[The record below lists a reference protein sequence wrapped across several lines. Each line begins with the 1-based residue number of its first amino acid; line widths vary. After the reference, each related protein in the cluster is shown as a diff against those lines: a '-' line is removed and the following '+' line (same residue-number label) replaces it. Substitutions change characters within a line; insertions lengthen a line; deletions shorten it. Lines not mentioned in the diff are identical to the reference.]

1 MTDAAGAPARVFTLA
16 PDIPFVDALA
26 AGLWRQADGDP
37 LALNRFTVLLP
48 TARAVRSLREAFL
61 RLSGGRPILLPRMAP
76 LGDVDGDEVSLM
88 MDGVTG
94 KAGGLDLPPA
104 IGPLRRQLLLARAI
118 AAAGDRFAKTRAQAA
133 RLARELARLLDQTQ
147 TEMVGF
153 DRLHSLVPDDYAEHW
168 QVTLSFLAIIVDQWP
183 AILAAE
189 GSVDPAQERNNR
201 LLAYAA
207 ALKAAP
213 PAHPIIAAGSTGSIP
228 ATAELLSVIARLPT
242 GCVVLPGLDRAC
254 DAATWDALDDAHPQ
268 FGLKQLIDR
277 IGVAREA
284 VADWPLAP
292 GVAPSCPPAR
302 IALMAEALRPAGTT
316 EAWRD
321 LATPDPSALQ
331 GVTRIDAATPQEEAG
346 IIALILREA
355 LEMPGRTAALVTP
368 DRNLAR
374 RVATEL
380 RRWDVRVDDSAGR
393 PLAQTPVGSY
403 LRLIMDTAVQGAPV
417 PFLSLLKHPMAGGGW
432 PAGQLRRQARLL
444 ETAILRGPRPAAG
457 LDGLRRAV
465 LFAASEAA
473 DRRRRITNPAISQDL
488 LTLIDRLETA
498 LGPLAAAVADGEQ
511 RPLSE
516 WLRLHVGAAEAL
528 AAQEGEQGADRLWR
542 DKDGEAAAGFIDELR
557 EAADGYPPLG
567 GKDYAGLMEVLIA
580 GRAVRPAF
588 GLHPRLHVLGL
599 MEARLQQF
607 DVMVLAG
614 LNEGTWPP
622 APPPDPWMSRPM
634 RRDFGLPA
642 PERQVGQAAHDFAQ
656 ACGAKT
662 LYLTRS
668 ERVEGTPTVPS
679 RWLLRLDT
687 VLDKAGLRGRIDGDG
702 AWWRGLWQALDR
714 PARVRPC
721 PPPAPRPPVAARPRR
736 LSVTQIET
744 WMRDPYAI
752 YAAKVLDLSAL
763 DPIDADPGAAE
774 RGEIIHKALDIF
786 VRRHPGAL
794 PPDARA
800 QLLAIGRGAFGD
812 LLEQPGVAAFW
823 WPRFEKVADWFLAQ
837 EAERRRTIRPLATE
851 VSGRITLPGPAGPF
865 ILTAKA
871 DRIDRTPTGGVVLID
886 YKTGTPPSAREV
898 RLGKAPQL
906 PLEALIAAGGGFE
919 GVEAATVEGLEYWR
933 LSGGDPPG
941 LIQALKEEAGI
952 LAAEA
957 REGLE
962 YLIER
967 FDDPDT
973 AYHSQ
978 PRPAWAP
985 KYTDYAHLAR
995 IREWSAGGGG
1005 EAEG

>member
-1 MTDAAGAPARVFTLA
+1 MTTPLPPGVYTLA

-26 AGLWRQADGDP
+26 AGLWAQAGGDA

-76 LGDVDGDEVSLM
+76 LGDVDGDEISLM

-133 RLARELARLLDQTQ
+133 RLARELAKLLDQTQ

-153 DRLHSLVPDDYAEHW
+153 DRLHNLVPADYAEHW
-168 QVTLSFLAIIVDQWP
+168 QVTLSFLSIIVDQWP
-183 AILAAE
+183 TILAAE
-189 GSVDPAQERNNR
+189 GAVDPAQERNNR
-201 LLAYAA
+201 LLAYAE

-228 ATAELLSVIARLPT
+228 ATAELLATIARLPT
-242 GCVVLPGLDRAC
+242 GSVVLPGLDRDC
-254 DAATWDALDDAHPQ
+254 DEATWAALDDAHPQ

-277 IGVAREA
+277 IGVTRAD

-292 GVAPSCPPAR
+292 GIAPSCPPAR
-302 IALMAEALRPAGTT
+302 IALMKEALRPAGTT

-321 LATPDPSALQ
+321 LDGLDPSVLE
-331 GVTRIDAATPQEEAG
+331 GVTRIDATTPQEEAG
-346 IIALILREA
+346 IIALILRQA
-355 LEMPGRTAALVTP
+355 LETPGQTAALVTP

-403 LRLIMDTAVQGAPV
+403 LRLIMDTAVQGAPI
-417 PFLSLLKHPMAGGGW
+417 PLLSLLKHPMAGGGW
-432 PAGQLRRQARLL
+432 PAGQMRRQARLL
-444 ETAILRGPRPAAG
+444 ETAVLRGPRPPAG
-457 LDGLRRAV
+457 LDGLRQTIRV
-465 LFAASEAA
+465 HASEAMEK
-473 DRRRRITNPAISQDL
+473 RRRITNPAIRDDL
-488 LTLIDRLETA
+488 LALVDRVE
-498 LGPLAAAVADGEQ
+498 AAMGELCRAVADGDE
-511 RPLSE
+511 RPLSD

-528 AAQEGEQGADRLWR
+528 AALEGEAGSDRLWR

-642 PERQVGQAAHDFAQ
+642 PERMVGQAAHDFAS

-687 VLDKAGLRGRIDGDG
+687 VLDKAGLRGRIEAGGDY
-702 AWWRGLWQALDR
+702 WRALWQALDR

-721 PPPAPRPPVAARPRR
+721 PAPAPRPPVSARPRR

-763 DPIDADPGAAE
+763 EPIDADPGAAE
-774 RGEIIHKALDIF
+774 RGEIIHKALDLF
-786 VRRHPGAL
+786 VQRFPDAM
-794 PPDARA
+794 PPDPVGE
-800 QLLAIGRGAFGD
+800 LLSIGRGVFGD
-812 LLEQPGVAAFW
+812 LLDQPGVAAFW
-823 WPRFEKVADWFLAQ
+823 WPRFEKVADWFVTQ
-837 EAERRRTIRPLATE
+837 EMERRRTIKPLATE
-851 VSGRITLPGPAGPF
+851 VTGRVTLQGPGGPF

-871 DRIDRTPTGGVVLID
+871 DRIDRTPTGGVVLVD
-886 YKTGTPPSAREV
+886 YKTGTPPTGKEV

-906 PLEALIAAGGGFE
+906 PLEALIAAEGGFE
-919 GVEAATVEGLEYWR
+919 GVKAAKVDGLEYWR
-933 LSGGDPPG
+933 LSGGDPAG
-941 LIQALKEEAGI
+941 TVLALKDDAAS

-957 REGLE
+957 REGLD
-962 YLIER
+962 YLIR
-967 FDDPDT
+967 TFDDPDT

-995 IREWSAGGGG
+995 IKEWSAGGGG

>member
-1 MTDAAGAPARVFTLA
+1 MSGPDAAPIARVFTLA
-16 PDIPFVDALA
+16 PNLPFVDALA
-26 AGLWRQADGDP
+26 AGLWEQAGGDA

-147 TEMVGF
+147 TERVGLEGL
-153 DRLHSLVPDDYAEHW
+153 RTLVPDDYAEHW
-168 QVTLSFLAIIVDQWP
+168 QVTLSFLSIIVEQWP

-189 GSVDPAQERNNR
+189 GAVDPAQERNNR

-207 ALKAAP
+207 ALRATP

-228 ATAELLSVIARLPT
+228 ATAELLATIARLPT
-242 GCVVLPGLDRAC
+242 GSVVLPGLDRDC
-254 DAATWDALDDAHPQ
+254 DEATWDALDDAHPQ

-277 IGVAREA
+277 IGVTRDQ
-284 VADWPLAP
+284 VADWPLAS
-292 GVAPSCPPAR
+292 GISPSCPPTR
-302 IALMAEALRPAGTT
+302 TALIAEALRPAGTT

-321 LATPDPSALQ
+321 LDNLDPSALA
-331 GVTRIDAATPQEEAG
+331 GLTRIDAATPQEEAG
-346 IIALILREA
+346 IIALILRQA
-355 LEMPGRTAALVTP
+355 LETPEQTAALVTP

-380 RRWDVRVDDSAGR
+380 RRWDIRVDDSAGR

-403 LRLIMDTAVQGAPV
+403 LRLIVDTAVQGAPI
-417 PFLSLLKHPMAGGGW
+417 PLLSLLKHPMAGAGW

-444 ETAILRGPRPAAG
+444 ETTILRGPRPPAG
-457 LDGLRRAV
+457 LDGLRQAIR
-465 LFAASEAA
+465 FMASDAA
-473 DRRRRITNPAISQDL
+473 DKRRRINNPSIRDDL
-488 LTLIDRLETA
+488 LAMVDRLDGA
-498 LGPLAAAVADGEQ
+498 MGDLIAAMADGAE
-511 RPLSE
+511 RPLSD
-516 WLRLHVGAAEAL
+516 WLRLHVGTAEAL
-528 AAQEGEQGADRLWR
+528 AALDGQAGSDRLWR
-542 DKDGEAAAGFIDELR
+542 DKDGEAAAAFIDELR

-567 GKDYAGLMEVLIA
+567 GKEYAGLMEVLIA
-580 GRAVRPAF
+580 GRAVRTVF

-642 PERQVGQAAHDFAQ
+642 PERLVGQAAHDFAT
-656 ACGAKT
+656 ACGAST

-687 VLDKAGLRGRIDGDG
+687 VLGKAKLRGRIEAGGDY
-702 AWWRGLWQALDR
+702 WRGLWHALDR

-721 PPPAPRPPVAARPRR
+721 APPAPKPPLAARPRR

-763 DPIDADPGAAE
+763 DPIDADPGAAK
-774 RGEIIHKALDIF
+774 RGEIIHQALDLF
-786 VRRHPGAL
+786 VERYPDTL
-794 PPDARA
+794 PPDPVAE
-800 QLLAIGRGAFGD
+800 LLAIGRGAFGD
-812 LLEQPGVAAFW
+812 LLDQPGVAAFW
-823 WPRFEKVADWFLAQ
+823 WPRFERVAAWFV
-837 EAERRRTIRPLATE
+837 AEEMQRRRTIKPLATE
-851 VSGRITLPGPAGPF
+851 VTGRVTLQGPGGAF

-871 DRIDRTPTGGVVLID
+871 DRIDRTPTGGVVLVD
-886 YKTGTPPSAREV
+886 YKTGKPPGDKDV
-898 RLGKAPQL
+898 KLGRAPQL
-906 PLEALIAAGGGFE
+906 PLEALMAAEGGFDH
-919 GVEAATVEGLEYWR
+919 VKAAPVEGLEYWH
-933 LSGGDPPG
+933 LSGGDPAG
-941 LIQALKEEAGI
+941 TIQVLKEDAST

-957 REGLE
+957 RLGLE
-962 YLIER
+962 RLIQH

-995 IREWSAGGGG
+995 IKEWSAGGG

>member
-1 MTDAAGAPARVFTLA
+1 MTTPLPPGVYTLA

-26 AGLWRQADGDP
+26 AGLWAQAGGDA

-76 LGDVDGDEVSLM
+76 LGDVDGDEISLM

-133 RLARELARLLDQTQ
+133 RLARELAKLLDQTQ

-153 DRLHSLVPDDYAEHW
+153 DRLHSLVPADYAEHW
-168 QVTLSFLAIIVDQWP
+168 QVTLSFLSIIVDQWP
-183 AILAAE
+183 TILAAE
-189 GSVDPAQERNNR
+189 GAVDPAQERNNR
-201 LLAYAA
+201 LLAYAE

-228 ATAELLSVIARLPT
+228 ATAELLATIARLPT
-242 GCVVLPGLDRAC
+242 GSVVLPGLDRDC
-254 DAATWDALDDAHPQ
+254 DDATWAALDDAHPQ

-277 IGVAREA
+277 IGVTRAD

-292 GVAPSCPPAR
+292 GIASSCPPAR
-302 IALMAEALRPAGTT
+302 IALMKEALRPAGTT

-321 LATPDPSALQ
+321 LDGLDPTVLD
-331 GVTRIDAATPQEEAG
+331 GVTRIDATTPQEEAG
-346 IIALILREA
+346 IIALILRQA
-355 LEMPGRTAALVTP
+355 LETPGQTAALVTP

-403 LRLIMDTAVQGAPV
+403 LRLIMDTAVQGAPI
-417 PFLSLLKHPMAGGGW
+417 PLLSLLKHPMAGGGW
-432 PAGQLRRQARLL
+432 PAGQMRRQARLL
-444 ETAILRGPRPAAG
+444 ETAVLRGPRPPAG
-457 LDGLRRAV
+457 LDGLRQTIRV
-465 LFAASEAA
+465 HASEAMEK
-473 DRRRRITNPAISQDL
+473 RRRITNPAIRDDL
-488 LTLIDRLETA
+488 LALVDRVE
-498 LGPLAAAVADGEQ
+498 AAMGELCRAVADGDE
-511 RPLSE
+511 RPLSD

-528 AAQEGEQGADRLWR
+528 AALEGEAGSDRLWR

-642 PERQVGQAAHDFAQ
+642 PERMVGQAAHDFAS

-687 VLDKAGLRGRIDGDG
+687 VLDKAGLRGRIEAGGDY
-702 AWWRGLWQALDR
+702 WRALWQALDR

-721 PPPAPRPPVAARPRR
+721 PAPAPRPPVSARPRR

-763 DPIDADPGAAE
+763 EPIDADPGAAE
-774 RGEIIHKALDIF
+774 RGEIIHKALDLF
-786 VRRHPGAL
+786 VQRFPDAM
-794 PPDARA
+794 PPDPVGE
-800 QLLAIGRGAFGD
+800 LLSIGRGVFGD
-812 LLEQPGVAAFW
+812 LLDQPGVAAFW
-823 WPRFEKVADWFLAQ
+823 WPRFEKVADWFVTQ
-837 EAERRRTIRPLATE
+837 EMERRRTIKPLATE
-851 VSGRITLPGPAGPF
+851 VTGRVTLQGPGGPF

-871 DRIDRTPTGGVVLID
+871 DRIDRTPTGGVVLVD
-886 YKTGTPPSAREV
+886 YKTGTPPTGKEV

-906 PLEALIAAGGGFE
+906 PLEALIAAEGGFE
-919 GVEAATVEGLEYWR
+919 GVKAAKVDGLEYWR
-933 LSGGDPPG
+933 LSGGDPAG
-941 LIQALKEEAGI
+941 TILALKDDAAS

-957 REGLE
+957 REGLD
-962 YLIER
+962 YLIR
-967 FDDPDT
+967 TFDDPDT

-995 IREWSAGGGG
+995 IKEWSAGGGG

>member
-1 MTDAAGAPARVFTLA
+1 MTASLPPGIYTLA

-26 AGLWRQADGDP
+26 AGLWAQAGGDA

-76 LGDVDGDEVSLM
+76 LGDVDGDEISLM

-94 KAGGLDLPPA
+94 KAGGLDLAPA

-133 RLARELARLLDQTQ
+133 RLARELAKLLDQTQ
-147 TEMVGF
+147 TEGVGF
-153 DRLHSLVPDDYAEHW
+153 DRLHSLVPADYAEHW
-168 QVTLSFLAIIVDQWP
+168 QVTLSFLSIIVDQWP
-183 AILAAE
+183 TILSAE
-189 GSVDPAQERNNR
+189 GAVDPAQERNNR
-201 LLAYAA
+201 LLAYAE

-228 ATAELLSVIARLPT
+228 ATAELLATIARLPT
-242 GCVVLPGLDRAC
+242 GSVVLPGLDREC
-254 DAATWDALDDAHPQ
+254 DEATWAALDDAHPQ

-277 IGVAREA
+277 IGVTRAD

-292 GVAPSCPPAR
+292 GIAPSCPPAR
-302 IALMAEALRPAGTT
+302 IALMKEALRPAGTT

-321 LATPDPSALQ
+321 LDGLDPSVLD
-331 GVTRIDAATPQEEAG
+331 GVTRIDATTPQEEAG
-346 IIALILREA
+346 IIALILRQA
-355 LEMPGRTAALVTP
+355 LETPGQTAALVTP

-403 LRLIMDTAVQGAPV
+403 LRLIMDTAVQGAPI
-417 PFLSLLKHPMAGGGW
+417 PLLSLLKHPMAGGGW
-432 PAGQLRRQARLL
+432 PAGQMRRQARLL
-444 ETAILRGPRPAAG
+444 ETAVLRGPRPPAG
-457 LDGLRRAV
+457 LEGLRQSIR
-465 LFAASEAA
+465 FHASDAA
-473 DRRRRITNPAISQDL
+473 DKRRRISNPAIRDDL
-488 LTLIDRLETA
+488 LALVDRVDTA
-498 LGPLAAAVADGEQ
+498 MGELCRAVADGDE
-511 RPLSE
+511 RPLSD

-528 AAQEGEQGADRLWR
+528 AALDGEAGSDRLWR
-542 DKDGEAAAGFIDELR
+542 DKDGETAAGFIDELR

-642 PERQVGQAAHDFAQ
+642 PERMVGQAAHDFAS

-687 VLDKAGLRGRIDGDG
+687 VLDKAGLRGRIEAGG
-702 AWWRGLWQALDR
+702 GYWRALWQALDR

-721 PPPAPRPPVAARPRR
+721 PAPAPKPPVEARPRR

-774 RGEIIHKALDIF
+774 RGEIIHRALDLF
-786 VRRHPGAL
+786 VQRYPDAL
-794 PPDARA
+794 PPDPVGE
-800 QLLAIGRGAFGD
+800 LLSIGRGVFGD
-812 LLEQPGVAAFW
+812 LLDQPGVAAFW
-823 WPRFEKVADWFLAQ
+823 WPRFEKVADWFVTQ
-837 EAERRRTIRPLATE
+837 EMERRRTIKPLATE
-851 VSGRITLPGPAGPF
+851 VTGRITLQGPGGPF

-871 DRIDRTPTGGVVLID
+871 DRIDRTPTGGVVLVD
-886 YKTGTPPSAREV
+886 YKTGTPPTGKEV

-906 PLEALIAAGGGFE
+906 PLEALIAAEGGFE
-919 GVEAATVEGLEYWR
+919 GVKPAKVDGLEYWR
-933 LSGGDPPG
+933 LSGGDPAG
-941 LIQALKEEAGI
+941 TILALKDDAAA

-957 REGLE
+957 RDGLD
-962 YLIER
+962 YLIR
-967 FDDPDT
+967 TFDDPDT

-995 IREWSAGGGG
+995 IKEWSAGGGG

>member
-1 MTDAAGAPARVFTLA
+1 MTTPLPPGVYTLA

-26 AGLWRQADGDP
+26 AGLWAQAGGDA

-76 LGDVDGDEVSLM
+76 LGDVDGDEISLM

-133 RLARELARLLDQTQ
+133 RLARELAKLLDQTQ

-153 DRLHSLVPDDYAEHW
+153 DRLHSLVPADYAEHW
-168 QVTLSFLAIIVDQWP
+168 QVTLSFLSIIVDQWP
-183 AILAAE
+183 TILAAE
-189 GSVDPAQERNNR
+189 GAVDPAQERNNR
-201 LLAYAA
+201 LLAYAE

-228 ATAELLSVIARLPT
+228 ATAELLATIARLPT
-242 GCVVLPGLDRAC
+242 GSVVLPGLDRDC
-254 DAATWDALDDAHPQ
+254 DDATWAALDDAHPQ

-277 IGVAREA
+277 IGVTRAD

-292 GVAPSCPPAR
+292 GIAPSCPPAR
-302 IALMAEALRPAGTT
+302 IALMKEALRPAGTT

-321 LATPDPSALQ
+321 LDGLDPSVLE
-331 GVTRIDAATPQEEAG
+331 GVTRIDATTPQEEAG
-346 IIALILREA
+346 IIALILRQA
-355 LEMPGRTAALVTP
+355 LETPGQTAALVTP

-403 LRLIMDTAVQGAPV
+403 LRLIMDTAVQGAPI
-417 PFLSLLKHPMAGGGW
+417 PLLSLLKHPMAGGGW
-432 PAGQLRRQARLL
+432 PAGQMRRQARLL
-444 ETAILRGPRPAAG
+444 ETAVLRGPRPPAG
-457 LDGLRRAV
+457 LDGLRQTIRV
-465 LFAASEAA
+465 HASEAMEK
-473 DRRRRITNPAISQDL
+473 RRRITNPAIRDDL
-488 LTLIDRLETA
+488 LALVDRVE
-498 LGPLAAAVADGEQ
+498 AAMGELCRAVADGDE
-511 RPLSE
+511 RPLSD

-528 AAQEGEQGADRLWR
+528 AALEGEAGSDRLWR

-642 PERQVGQAAHDFAQ
+642 PERMVGQAAHDFAS

-687 VLDKAGLRGRIDGDG
+687 VLDKAGLRGRIEAGGDY
-702 AWWRGLWQALDR
+702 WRALWQALDR

-721 PPPAPRPPVAARPRR
+721 PAPAPRPPVSARPRR

-763 DPIDADPGAAE
+763 EPIDADPGAAE
-774 RGEIIHKALDIF
+774 RGEIIHKALDLF
-786 VRRHPGAL
+786 VQRFPDAM
-794 PPDARA
+794 PPDPVGE
-800 QLLAIGRGAFGD
+800 LLSIGRGVFGD
-812 LLEQPGVAAFW
+812 LLDQPGVAAFW
-823 WPRFEKVADWFLAQ
+823 WPRFEKVADWFVTQ
-837 EAERRRTIRPLATE
+837 EMERRRTIKPLATE
-851 VSGRITLPGPAGPF
+851 VTGRVTLQGPGGPF

-871 DRIDRTPTGGVVLID
+871 DRIDRTPTGGVVLVD
-886 YKTGTPPSAREV
+886 YKTGTPPTGKEV

-906 PLEALIAAGGGFE
+906 PLEALIAAEGGFE
-919 GVEAATVEGLEYWR
+919 GVKAAKVDGLEYWR
-933 LSGGDPPG
+933 LSGGDPAG
-941 LIQALKEEAGI
+941 TVLALKDDAAS

-957 REGLE
+957 REGLD
-962 YLIER
+962 YLIR
-967 FDDPDT
+967 TFDDPDT

-995 IREWSAGGGG
+995 IKEWSAGGGG

>member
-1 MTDAAGAPARVFTLA
+1 MTTPLPPGVYTLA

-26 AGLWRQADGDP
+26 AGLWAQAGGDA

-76 LGDVDGDEVSLM
+76 LGDVDGDEISLM

-133 RLARELARLLDQTQ
+133 RLARELAKLLDQTQ

-153 DRLHSLVPDDYAEHW
+153 ERLHSLVPADYAEHW
-168 QVTLSFLAIIVDQWP
+168 QVTLSFLSIIVDQWP
-183 AILAAE
+183 TILAAE
-189 GSVDPAQERNNR
+189 GAVDPAQERNNR
-201 LLAYAA
+201 LLAYAE
-207 ALKAAP
+207 ALKTAP

-228 ATAELLSVIARLPT
+228 ATAELLATIARLPT
-242 GCVVLPGLDRAC
+242 GSVVLPGLDRDC
-254 DAATWDALDDAHPQ
+254 DDATWAALDDAHPQ

-277 IGVAREA
+277 IGVTRAD

-292 GVAPSCPPAR
+292 GIAPSCPPAR
-302 IALMAEALRPAGTT
+302 IALMKEALRPAGTT

-321 LATPDPSALQ
+321 LDGLDPSVLD
-331 GVTRIDAATPQEEAG
+331 GVTRIDATTPQEEAG
-346 IIALILREA
+346 IIALILRQA
-355 LEMPGRTAALVTP
+355 LETPGQTAALVTP

-403 LRLIMDTAVQGAPV
+403 LRLIMDTAVQGAPI
-417 PFLSLLKHPMAGGGW
+417 PLLSLLKHPMAGGGW
-432 PAGQLRRQARLL
+432 PAGQMRRQARLL
-444 ETAILRGPRPAAG
+444 ETAVLRGPRPPAG
-457 LDGLRRAV
+457 LDGLRQSIRV
-465 LFAASEAA
+465 HASEAMEK
-473 DRRRRITNPAISQDL
+473 RRRITNPAIRDDL
-488 LTLIDRLETA
+488 LALVDRVD
-498 LGPLAAAVADGEQ
+498 AAMGDLCRAVADGDE
-511 RPLSE
+511 RPLSD

-528 AAQEGEQGADRLWR
+528 AALDGEPGSDRLWR

-642 PERQVGQAAHDFAQ
+642 PERMVGQAAHDFAS

-687 VLDKAGLRGRIDGDG
+687 VLDKAGLRGRIEAGGDY
-702 AWWRGLWQALDR
+702 WRALWQALDR

-721 PPPAPRPPVAARPRR
+721 PAPAPRPPVSARPRR

-774 RGEIIHKALDIF
+774 RGEIIHKALDLF
-786 VRRHPGAL
+786 VQRYPDAL
-794 PPDARA
+794 PPDPVGE
-800 QLLAIGRGAFGD
+800 LLSIGRGVFGD
-812 LLEQPGVAAFW
+812 LLDQPGVAAFW
-823 WPRFEKVADWFLAQ
+823 WSRFEKVADWFVTQ
-837 EAERRRTIRPLATE
+837 EMERRRTIKPLATE
-851 VSGRITLPGPAGPF
+851 VTGRVTLQGPGGPF

-871 DRIDRTPTGGVVLID
+871 DRIDRTPTGGVVLVD
-886 YKTGTPPSAREV
+886 YKTGTPPTGKEV

-906 PLEALIAAGGGFE
+906 PLEALIAAEGGFE
-919 GVEAATVEGLEYWR
+919 GVKAAKVDGLEYWR
-933 LSGGDPPG
+933 LSGGDPAG
-941 LIQALKEEAGI
+941 TILALKDDAAS
-952 LAAEA
+952 LATEA
-957 REGLE
+957 REGLD
-962 YLIER
+962 YLIR
-967 FDDPDT
+967 TFDDPDT

-995 IREWSAGGGG
+995 IKEWSAGGGG

>member
-1 MTDAAGAPARVFTLA
+1 MTTPLPPGVYTLA

-26 AGLWRQADGDP
+26 AGLWAQAGGDA

-76 LGDVDGDEVSLM
+76 LGDVDGDEISLM

-133 RLARELARLLDQTQ
+133 RLARELAKLLDQTQ

-153 DRLHSLVPDDYAEHW
+153 DRLHNLVPADYAEHW
-168 QVTLSFLAIIVDQWP
+168 QVTLSFLSIIVDQWP
-183 AILAAE
+183 TILAAE
-189 GSVDPAQERNNR
+189 GAVDPAQERNNR
-201 LLAYAA
+201 LLAYAE

-228 ATAELLSVIARLPT
+228 ATAELLATIARLPT
-242 GCVVLPGLDRAC
+242 GSVVLPGLDRDC
-254 DAATWDALDDAHPQ
+254 DEATWDALDDAHPQ

-277 IGVAREA
+277 IGVTRAD

-292 GVAPSCPPAR
+292 GIAPSCPPAR
-302 IALMAEALRPAGTT
+302 IALMKEALRPAGTT

-321 LATPDPSALQ
+321 LDGLDPSVLE
-331 GVTRIDAATPQEEAG
+331 GVTRIDATTPQEEAG
-346 IIALILREA
+346 IIALILRQA
-355 LEMPGRTAALVTP
+355 LETPGQTAALVTP

-403 LRLIMDTAVQGAPV
+403 LRLIMDTAVQGAPI
-417 PFLSLLKHPMAGGGW
+417 PLLSLLKHPMAGGGW
-432 PAGQLRRQARLL
+432 PAGQMRRQARLL
-444 ETAILRGPRPAAG
+444 ETAVLRGPRPLAG
-457 LDGLRRAV
+457 LDGLRQTIRV
-465 LFAASEAA
+465 HASEAMEK
-473 DRRRRITNPAISQDL
+473 RRRITNPAIRDDL
-488 LTLIDRLETA
+488 LALVDRVE
-498 LGPLAAAVADGEQ
+498 AAMGELCRAVADGDE
-511 RPLSE
+511 RPLSD
-516 WLRLHVGAAEAL
+516 WLRLHVGTAEAL
-528 AAQEGEQGADRLWR
+528 AALEGEAGSDRLWR

-642 PERQVGQAAHDFAQ
+642 PERMVGQAAHDFAS

-687 VLDKAGLRGRIDGDG
+687 VLDKAGLRGRIEAGGDY
-702 AWWRGLWQALDR
+702 WRALWQALDR

-721 PPPAPRPPVAARPRR
+721 PAPAPRPPVSARPRR

-774 RGEIIHKALDIF
+774 RGEIIHKALDLF
-786 VRRHPGAL
+786 VQRYPDAM
-794 PPDARA
+794 PPDPVGE
-800 QLLAIGRGAFGD
+800 LLSIGRGVFGD
-812 LLEQPGVAAFW
+812 LLDQPGVAAFW
-823 WPRFEKVADWFLAQ
+823 WPRFEKVADWFVTQ
-837 EAERRRTIRPLATE
+837 EMERRRTIKPLATE
-851 VSGRITLPGPAGPF
+851 VTGRVTLQGPGGPF

-871 DRIDRTPTGGVVLID
+871 DRIDRTPTGGVVLVD
-886 YKTGTPPSAREV
+886 YKTGTPPTGKEV

-906 PLEALIAAGGGFE
+906 PLEALIAAEGGFE
-919 GVEAATVEGLEYWR
+919 GVKAAKVDGLEYWR
-933 LSGGDPPG
+933 LSGGDPAG
-941 LIQALKEEAGI
+941 TILALKDDAAS

-957 REGLE
+957 REGLD
-962 YLIER
+962 YLIR
-967 FDDPDT
+967 TFDDPDT

-995 IREWSAGGGG
+995 IKEWSAGGGG